1 MFNKTIENLTFEDIE
16 WLVQNGVTEDQSFE
30 YKRET
35 WGGTDANKKEM
46 LKDIVSMANR
56 YGGYI
61 IIGVEE
67 DGEAGKAS
75 GINHIPDA
83 ENERDRILSSL
94 LANTQPR
101 LQSVK
106 IRVLTNNEINVM
118 AISIPNSFKKPHMI
132 TFTGINQFWVRH
144 DRQKMLMSIDEIKEA
159 VINTVNITKDV
170 NLFIAE
176 RKQNI
181 IEEVNN
187 EPFMVIGS
195 YPVLS
200 EKEMIDVTDS
210 QLREYIKH
218 SPIIRERGV
227 NFSFTYSQP
236 RPSFYGL
243 SIGGGDDFRKI
254 ELHRNGYLEGR
265 VLLSNYLEHKTAIL
279 SNQNPPENEAPVIRN
294 WAVVEYLFSFTKQL
308 KQIYSYYGYDGQ
320 IFIFCSLY
328 NIKDFGLREFKE
340 SSYYGGSHD
349 LSRWPKDRLEIDT
362 LVFTEVDDV
371 KIAKTFGDRIW
382 QSFGFEKEPYFENGI
397 FTLV

>member
-16 WLVQNGVTEDQSFE
+16 WLVQNGVTENQNLE
-30 YKRET
+30 YKREP
-35 WGGTDANKKEM
+35 WGNTDASKKEM

-67 DGEAGKAS
+67 GGEAGKAS
-75 GINHIPDA
+75 GINNIPDA

-106 IRVLTNNEINVM
+106 IRVLTSNGINVM
-118 AISIPNSFKKPHMI
+118 AISVPNSFKKPHMI

-159 VINTVNITKDV
+159 VVNTVNITRDV

-181 IEEVNN
+181 IKELNA
-187 EPFMVIGS
+187 EPVMVIGS
-195 YPVLS
+195 YPIS
-200 EKEMIDVTDS
+200 AEKEMIDVADS

-218 SPIIRERGV
+218 PPIIREHGA
-227 NFSFTYSQP
+227 NFSFNYSQP
-236 RPSFYGL
+236 HPSFYGL
-243 SIGGGDDFRKI
+243 SMGGGDDYRKI

-265 VLLSNYLEHKTAIL
+265 VMLSNSLVHKTDVL

-294 WAVVEYLFSFTKQL
+294 WAVVEYLFSFTRQL

-320 IFIFCSLY
+320 VFIFCSLY

-340 SSYYGGSHD
+340 GSYGGFHD

-362 LVFTEVDDV
+362 LVFTEIDDV

-397 FTLV
+397 FSLK